1 MSHTA
6 KHNHTV
12 IADNVGGHLMQH
24 GMVDL
29 VITGAD
35 RVLRNGDVCNKI
47 GTYLKALAAIDNG
60 VPMVVALPSRLVA
73 HDAQREGPMCS
84 DVRVCVLLC
93 ARRSRI
99 SHVNL
104 RSAVGGVA
112 LHMDKR
118 TRTDTSLTLA
128 TYKNTLSR
136 NTQILARK
144 HPHNHN
150 NSTIDWKLNDGVQDI
165 PIERRDAHEVKFV
178 RGPAVTTR
186 F

>member
-6 KHNHTV
+6 KQNHAV
-12 IADNVGGHLMQH
+12 IADNVGGHLMQQ

-47 GTYLKALAAIDNG
+47 GTYLKALAAKDNG

-84 DVRVCVLLC
+84 DVQVCVLLC
-93 ARRSRI
+93 RRSHI

-104 RSAVGGVA
+104 RSAVAGVA

-118 TRTDTSLTLA
+118 TRAHISLMLSIN
-128 TYKNTLSR
+128 KNTLSR

-144 HPHNHN
+144 HPHNHH
-150 NSTIDWKLNDGVQDI
+150 NSTIDWQLNDGVQEI
-165 PIERRDAHEVKFV
+165 PIERRDTHEVKFV
-178 RGPAVTTR
+178 RGPAAPTR